1 MLTNSSPLWFLWS
14 FFSTAFVARSR
25 QMIRS
30 LLWCFYEERLRCF
43 CYFRCCFCFPPSRFP
58 RRTFER
64 LRERGCLH
72 PCGLI
77 AATAVVALYVRCYF
91 FAVCCRRFHGH
102 TREFFFYLR
111 VSFLGQTHVIF
122 SGSARIG
129 FRFFRVGERCCFF
142 DFYLFVIRFC
152 FKSVFFSSNLDNV
165 LTGVWKSK
173 NWIRIPR
180 QKNRNNLVDET
191 SDCTTGFWFS
201 FHCSNHRYTR
211 ALL

>member
-1 MLTNSSPLWFLWS
+1 
-14 FFSTAFVARSR
+14 
-25 QMIRS
+25 MIRS

-102 TREFFFYLR
+102 TREFFFLPE
-111 VSFLGQTHVIF
+111 SEF
-122 SGSARIG
+122 SGPNAR
-129 FRFFRVGERCCFF
+129 
-142 DFYLFVIRFC
+142 YLFGFGENRF
-152 FKSVFFSSNLDNV
+152 SFFSSW
-165 LTGVWKSK
+165 G
-173 NWIRIPR
+173 
-180 QKNRNNLVDET
+180 
-191 SDCTTGFWFS
+191 
-201 FHCSNHRYTR
+201 
-211 ALL
+211 ALLFFRLLSFRDQILFQECVFFFKS